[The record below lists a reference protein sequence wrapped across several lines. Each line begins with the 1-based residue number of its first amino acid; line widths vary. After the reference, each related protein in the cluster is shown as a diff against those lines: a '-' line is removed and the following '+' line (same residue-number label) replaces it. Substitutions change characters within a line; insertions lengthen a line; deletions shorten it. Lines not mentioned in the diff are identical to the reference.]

1 MSITNLV
8 GQTLG
13 GRYQIQSLI
22 GQGGMA
28 SVYKAY
34 DPNLHRAVA
43 IKVIHP
49 HLSNNPEF
57 FRRFEEEATA
67 VAHLRHPNIVQ
78 MYDFN
83 HDGEL
88 YFMVMEYVMG
98 ETLQTRLKRLN
109 EAKRRLSNKE
119 VITFTA
125 DICDAAHYA
134 HQRGMIH
141 RDIKP
146 ANIMLDVN
154 GKAILM
160 DFGIARMLGASQH
173 TATGAV
179 LGTAMYMSPEQIQ
192 GLQTDARADI
202 YSIGIT
208 LFEMLS
214 GKPPFEADSAMT
226 LMMMHLNDPVPD
238 LSELFPN
245 TPPELVAITN
255 KALAKKRD
263 ERYQSANEMA
273 DALRKLPDQPQKA
286 PAVVPVQSQP
296 VLISPEATLVE
307 AAVLKDS
314 GETMIEAPGAA
325 TPAKEISKPAAP
337 KFEPTP
343 AQPQYQSTLVE
354 QAVQPVIKHIA
365 TPAAEVVPEK
375 KPIEPKRSKA
385 WIPILVVLLLVI
397 LGGGGY
403 FAYTNFFSGGGLNS
417 AVPTP
422 TVEAI
427 AQLPVIVTTEA
438 SLAVTPTLQPAP
450 TETEVPITTPTESP
464 TATPAPVV
472 IGGAD
477 KIAFISGENIWVANL
492 DGSELTQLTQN
503 NTEKTY
509 LRWLPDGGGLSY
521 ISGKCIEMVLLT
533 GEISQITCFNN
544 SDKLEAFEVS
554 PDGKQVVI
562 GLDSQVYLVPFDLE
576 NLSKA
581 YSHDSLSAQATCE
594 NLAPYTRNSARFAR
608 WSKDSKQWAVV
619 AQVPYN
625 GVRADIVA
633 VFPIDTCY
641 PDTYAAFEVQF
652 PPPHFTYP
660 GYEKL
665 PSIQDLGF
673 DGNSIFAFHGITR
686 NDGFGD
692 LHLFNMDTFK
702 FSESVNPINNTCCY
716 RDAEFSPDGSYLVF
730 AFQDISLGQASTTKL
745 YYIPFGSIGTG
756 EKYEPLPLPEITD
769 PKERPQPRL
778 RPTIP

>member
-1 MSITNLV
+1 MSTTNLT

-34 DPNLHRAVA
+34 DPNLRRSVA
-43 IKVIHP
+43 IKIIHP

-83 HDGEL
+83 HDGDL
-88 YFMVMEYVMG
+88 YFMVMEFILG

-109 EAKRRLSNKE
+109 NSKRRLSIKDA
-119 VITFTA
+119 ITFTA
-125 DICDAAHYA
+125 EICDAAFYA

-146 ANIMLDVN
+146 ANIMLDVD

-160 DFGIARMLGASQH
+160 DFGIARMVGASQH

-192 GLQTDARADI
+192 GLHTDARADI

-226 LMMMHLNDPVPD
+226 LMMMHLNDPIPD
-238 LSELFPN
+238 LHDLQPD
-245 TPPELVAITN
+245 TPPDLLAITN
-255 KALAKKRD
+255 KALAKNRD
-263 ERYQSANEMA
+263 ERYQSASELA
-273 DALRKLPDQPQKA
+273 AALRKLSDQPQKT
-286 PAVVPVQSQP
+286 PAIASPPSQ
-296 VLISPEATLVE
+296 VLSESPEVTFIE
-307 AAVLKDS
+307 AALVNDT
-314 GETMIEAPGAA
+314 GETIIEAPGTV
-325 TPAKEISKPAAP
+325 TPKKEPSKPVAP
-337 KFEPTP
+337 MVKPPP
-343 AQPQYQSTLVE
+343 AGQQYQPTLVE
-354 QAVQPVIKHIA
+354 QVVQPVQRTT
-365 TPAAEVVPEK
+365 TPAAEAIPERMPVERK
-375 KPIEPKRSKA
+375 KSKT
-385 WIPILVVLLLVI
+385 WMPILVVLLI
-397 LGGGGY
+397 LFLGVGGY
-403 FAYTNFFSGGGLNS
+403 FAYTEFFAGGGLNS
-417 AVPTP
+417 PAPSPTSE
-422 TVEAI
+422 TGVV
-427 AQLPVIVTTEA
+427 LPVPSTPEA
-438 SLAVTPTLQPAP
+438 TLQATPTLPIATETEIPSPAP
-450 TETEVPITTPTESP
+450 TEAP

-477 KIAFISGENIWVANL
+477 KIAFLSGRNVWVANL
-492 DGSELTQLTQN
+492 DGTELTQLTQD
-503 NTEKTY
+503 NTDKTY
-509 LRWLPDGGGLSY
+509 LRWLPGGQGLSY
-521 ISGKCIEMVLLT
+521 ISGKCIESVSLSA
-533 GEISQITCFNN
+533 EISQITCFNN
-544 SDKLEAFEVS
+544 ADKLEGFEVS

-576 NLSKA
+576 TLSTA
-581 YSHDSLSAQATCE
+581 YSHDSLSALATCA
-594 NLAPYTRNSARFAR
+594 NMAPYTRNSARFAR
-608 WSKDSKQWAVV
+608 WSSDSQRWALV

-625 GVRADIVA
+625 GMRADVVA
-633 VFPIDTCY
+633 VFPVDTCY
-641 PDTYAAFEVQF
+641 PDNYAAFEVQF

-660 GYEKL
+660 GYEKF

-673 DGNSIFAFHGITR
+673 DGTSLFAFHGIIR

-692 LHLFNMDTFK
+692 LHLFNMDTFTY
-702 FSESVNPINNTCCY
+702 SESVNPINKNCCY

-730 AFQDISLGQASTTKL
+730 AYQDISLGQVSTTQL
-745 YYIPFGSIGTG
+745 YYIPFGTIGTG
-756 EKYEPLPLPEITD
+756 QTYEPLPLPEITD
-769 PKERPQPRL
+769 PKERPQPVL
-778 RPTIP
+778 RPATP